1 MAAFFRSYRTAI
13 WIWIGIA
20 VVVWNGLYDLLLNRA
35 AKDYLFRAALHDAG
49 RGPFVS
55 LSEMMH
61 VAVRDAALISTL
73 WAAVILLAGLSTA
86 GVRSC
91 FLRAVLSGRRR
102 ARNKI

>member
-1 MAAFFRSYRTAI
+1 MGSVLRSERTAI
-13 WIWIGIA
+13 WIWFGIA

-55 LSEMMH
+55 LSEMMR

-73 WAAVILLAGLSTA
+73 WAGLLLLAGLWTILFA
-86 GVRSC
+86 KNAQAHIR
-91 FLRAVLSGRRR
+91 LEPD
-102 ARNKI
+102 

>member
-1 MAAFFRSYRTAI
+1 MGSVLRSRRTAI

-73 WAAVILLAGLSTA
+73 WAGLILLAGLWTILVA
-86 GVRSC
+86 TNAQAHIR
-91 FLRAVLSGRRR
+91 LEQD
-102 ARNKI
+102 

>member
-1 MAAFFRSYRTAI
+1 MAIFRSQRTAI

-49 RGPFVS
+49 RGPYVS

-61 VAVRDAALISTL
+61 VAVWDAALISTL
-73 WAAVILLAGLSTA
+73 WAGIILLAGLAT
-86 GVRSC
+86 
-91 FLRAVLSGRRR
+91 
-102 ARNKI
+102 RNHAQAHIRLEPD

>member
-1 MAAFFRSYRTAI
+1 MGSVLRSQRTAI

-20 VVVWNGLYDLLLNRA
+20 VVGWNGLYDLLLNRA

-61 VAVRDAALISTL
+61 AAVRDAALISTL
-73 WAAVILLAGLSTA
+73 WAGLILLAGLWTIRVA
-86 GVRSC
+86 TNAQAHIR
-91 FLRAVLSGRRR
+91 LEQD
-102 ARNKI
+102 